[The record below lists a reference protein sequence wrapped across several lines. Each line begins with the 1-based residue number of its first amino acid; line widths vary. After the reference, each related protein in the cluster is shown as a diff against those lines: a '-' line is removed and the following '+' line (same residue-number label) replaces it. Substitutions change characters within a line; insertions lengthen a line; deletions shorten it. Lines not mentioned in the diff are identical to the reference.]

1 MVFYSTNNFQE
12 RVSFREAVLEGIARD
27 GGLYMPVEIP
37 SLPQEF
43 FSEIDR
49 LSLPDLSFQVARA
62 FLGGAIDEQELEQIV
77 FDSLGVDAP
86 LAEVTPGVFALE
98 LLHEPTWAFKEF
110 GARFLAMT
118 RVCLPGYDN

>member
-1 MVFYSTNNFQE
+1 
-12 RVSFREAVLEGIARD
+12 
-27 GGLYMPVEIP
+27 MPVEIP

-49 LSLPDLSFQVARA
+49 LSLPELSFQVARA

-77 FDSLGVDAP
+77 FDSLGMDAP

-98 LLHEPTWAFKEF
+98 LFHGPLPAFKVF
-110 GARFLAMT
+110 VARFLARTMAW
-118 RVCLPGYDN
+118 LPRDEDRESTVLVVNTGDTGT